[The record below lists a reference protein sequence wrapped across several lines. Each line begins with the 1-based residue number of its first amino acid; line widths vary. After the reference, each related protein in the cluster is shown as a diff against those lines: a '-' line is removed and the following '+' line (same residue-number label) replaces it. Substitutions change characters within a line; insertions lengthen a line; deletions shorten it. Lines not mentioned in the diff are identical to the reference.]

1 MAAAPES
8 TFGRGAI
15 VRVKLFQFLTYEA
28 VEFRPGPR
36 LNVVMGPN
44 GTGKSSIVMAI
55 AVGLGAA
62 PKALG
67 RADTLSEFIL
77 TGRDVAV
84 TELELL
90 DDEATGKT
98 RTIERR
104 ITRSQ
109 RGTSKWKIDGKS
121 ATEPQVKELVENDL
135 KIQIGNL
142 CTFLPQEKVGEFSAF
157 DDVGLLKETEK
168 ALGGQDLVDQHESL
182 IKAEKAASEGA
193 RRIRTAAEELEDCE
207 KRLKELEPEQAR
219 LERRQRHVEKARLCE
234 QRLAWVTF
242 EEKRALAL
250 EAKDAKK
257 EAVARVKAADD
268 LTQPLRDERDG
279 ADRLKQQAKHKYDS
293 KQKGLS
299 DAFGALQRDKKELE
313 KKLDDLESEK
323 DSSKNAEQRADRS
336 EKSAVSARKAA
347 ETATR
352 ALEALGNVDVLGLK
366 RRVNALKPAKA
377 QAEAKAR
384 RARDAAQDATD
395 ALTPP
400 KRELIRCQQ
409 ALQKVST
416 VKLRQQTF
424 ERAHG
429 TAGRQAIA
437 LRRWLDQNSGK
448 FRKPV
453 LGPIAL
459 ETDIEDDGARCA
471 LEHAV
476 GAWIWTSFVCQ
487 SKVDYDSL
495 YAYINSTSSYGTVN
509 LQNAETLRGKGKCLY
524 DSSKLAQMKKFGV
537 RACLDSFVEAPPA
550 VLEILYAHHQIHNVV
565 LGDHTMEANIQR
577 LEPLLTGPSGYLALA
592 AAQDGPNPKHQIISR
607 FQAYV
612 SRYGAKDTTVATT
625 KRRYASEK
633 LPPLD
638 SGDDGAKDTLEKDV
652 AQAQRALDAA
662 TKTAERLEKESDEA
676 QCAADD
682 ETKRV
687 ASSGKE
693 LAAYN
698 SAIRNRDSSAEKA
711 MKHEAKAKKERA
723 ECAKLK
729 ASQTRKLEQR
739 LEAVTKVV
747 QTCAAGGASLHSATA
762 TVAPALAERDF
773 ARDLASKAAEALQ
786 DKEQETLTLQD
797 AAKKA
802 MAVFDAL
809 KNEARGLKDKAE
821 DMAPQDDAIL
831 MAQLEELPSTSAEV
845 EAILDAERKEASQIH
860 EDRGLQKRVEE
871 LQAKRDDLQGKV
883 DNMEGADQQRQ
894 DALAQLKGPWESTLR
909 NALTSL
915 KAKFADYMDTL
926 GARGDVELV
935 EQATFA
941 RWGLAIKVAFRD
953 ACDLR
958 QLDARVQSGGER
970 SVSTIM
976 YLMALQALLPS
987 PFRVVDE
994 INQGMDET
1002 NERIVFRRV
1011 VLNST
1016 GAGAPQYWLITPKLL
1031 QGLYDMEHP
1040 DVRALVVYN
1049 GAYNVKRPADWDLSG
1064 FLDKKRRAVAAG

>member
-1 MAAAPES
+1 
-8 TFGRGAI
+8 
-15 VRVKLFQFLTYEA
+15 
-28 VEFRPGPR
+28 
-36 LNVVMGPN
+36 
-44 GTGKSSIVMAI
+44 
-55 AVGLGAA
+55 
-62 PKALG
+62 
-67 RADTLSEFIL
+67 
-77 TGRDVAV
+77 
-84 TELELL
+84 
-90 DDEATGKT
+90 
-98 RTIERR
+98 
-104 ITRSQ
+104 
-109 RGTSKWKIDGKS
+109 
-121 ATEPQVKELVENDL
+121 
-135 KIQIGNL
+135 
-142 CTFLPQEKVGEFSAF
+142 
-157 DDVGLLKETEK
+157 
-168 ALGGQDLVDQHESL
+168 
-182 IKAEKAASEGA
+182 
-193 RRIRTAAEELEDCE
+193 
-207 KRLKELEPEQAR
+207 
-219 LERRQRHVEKARLCE
+219 
-234 QRLAWVTF
+234 
-242 EEKRALAL
+242 
-250 EAKDAKK
+250 
-257 EAVARVKAADD
+257 
-268 LTQPLRDERDG
+268 
-279 ADRLKQQAKHKYDS
+279 
-293 KQKGLS
+293 
-299 DAFGALQRDKKELE
+299 
-313 KKLDDLESEK
+313 
-323 DSSKNAEQRADRS
+323 
-336 EKSAVSARKAA
+336 
-347 ETATR
+347 
-352 ALEALGNVDVLGLK
+352 
-366 RRVNALKPAKA
+366 
-377 QAEAKAR
+377 
-384 RARDAAQDATD
+384 
-395 ALTPP
+395 
-400 KRELIRCQQ
+400 
-409 ALQKVST
+409 
-416 VKLRQQTF
+416 
-424 ERAHG
+424 
-429 TAGRQAIA
+429 
-437 LRRWLDQNSGK
+437 
-448 FRKPV
+448 
-453 LGPIAL
+453 
-459 ETDIEDDGARCA
+459 
-471 LEHAV
+471 
-476 GAWIWTSFVCQ
+476 
-487 SKVDYDSL
+487 
-495 YAYINSTSSYGTVN
+495 
-509 LQNAETLRGKGKCLY
+509 
-524 DSSKLAQMKKFGV
+524 
-537 RACLDSFVEAPPA
+537 
-550 VLEILYAHHQIHNVV
+550 
-565 LGDHTMEANIQR
+565 MEANIQR

-592 AAQDGPNPKHQIISR
+592 ASQDGPNPKHQIISR

-625 KRRYASEK
+625 KRSYASEK

-638 SGDDGAKDTLEKDV
+638 SGDDGAKDNLEKDV
-652 AQAQRALDAA
+652 ARAQRALDAA

-676 QCAADD
+676 QCKADD

-711 MKHEAKAKKERA
+711 QKHEAKAKKERA

-747 QTCAAGGASLHSATA
+747 QTCAAGAAALHGATA

-786 DKEQETLTLQD
+786 DKEQETIALQD

-802 MAVFDAL
+802 MAAFDAL

-821 DMAPQDDAIL
+821 EIAPQYDAAL
-831 MAQLEELPSTSAEV
+831 MAQLEELPATSAEV

-871 LQAKRDDLQGKV
+871 LQAKRDDIQGKV

-958 QLDARVQSGGER
+958 QLDAQVQSGGER

-1040 DVRALVVYN
+1040 DVRVLIVYN
-1049 GAYNVKRPADWDLSG
+1049 GAHNVKRPQDWDLDAFKG
-1064 FLDKKRRAVAAG
+1064 AKRRLVAAG